1 MLQRFLEHDQNK
13 KSQVIDMTR
22 SRCDV
27 TDLLILE
34 SILSHD
40 PVLFE
45 VLHIAGYIDQLCIVS
60 DVNSLVAIY

>member
-1 MLQRFLEHDQNK
+1 
-13 KSQVIDMTR
+13 MTKTQSHKWLMWR
-22 SRCDV
+22 ARDV
-27 TDLLILE
+27 TSQISWLE

>member
-1 MLQRFLEHDQNK
+1 MWRA
-13 KSQVIDMTR
+13 R
-22 SRCDV
+22 DV
-27 TDLLILE
+27 TSQISWLE

-40 PVLFE
+40 PILFE